1 MPLRDHFHPP
11 LSDRF
16 QWSELFCGWPSE
28 MVRHLRAV
36 LPTGLRAAPNLFAGS
51 LCEIDAIINREGLAP
66 HRDTTDENT
75 TFTAPSPTLTLD
87 AQFNEEDEFEVK
99 IYEDSEYERTLVAAI
114 EIVSPAN
121 KDRPNSR
128 SAFVTK
134 CSSLLSRGV
143 CVSIVDLVTSKHFNH
158 YTELLARI
166 GRSDPSFSPVP
177 PSISAVTLRTNYS
190 GKRPKVETWA
200 YPLTVGSPLP
210 TLPIWLGDDKMVSLE
225 LETSYT
231 EACRVLQIP

>member
-11 LSDRF
+11 LSNRF
-16 QWSELFCGWPSE
+16 PWSELHGGWPME
-28 MVRHLRAV
+28 MVRQLLSI
-36 LPTGLRAAPNLFAGS
+36 LPPGYRAAPTTRPGTPF
-51 LCEIDAIINREGLAP
+51 EIDVSTYEERSESLG
-66 HRDTTDENT
+66 DTGGGTAT
-75 TFTAPSPTLTLD
+75 LVAPSPTLTLD
-87 AQFNEEDEFEVK
+87 ARFNEEDEFEVN
-99 IYEDSEYERTLVAAI
+99 IYEDSEYERTLVAAV

-134 CSSLLSRGV
+134 CSALLSRGV
-143 CVSIVDLVTSKHFNH
+143 CVSIVDLVTSKHFNL
-158 YTELLARI
+158 YTELLERI

-177 PSISAVTLRTNYS
+177 PTISAVTLRTNYS

-200 YPLTVGSPLP
+200 YPLTIGSPLP
-210 TLPIWLGDDKMVSLE
+210 VLPIWLGDDKMVSLE
-225 LETSYT
+225 LETSYS